1 MVWREGRTLKKRR
14 KSISTLKTTS
24 AQLAGNAKS
33 GHFSTFSNGTPYIY
47 YVHSSYVYE
56 KGKKGKKEFFWI
68 C

>member
-1 MVWREGRTLKKRR
+1 MNIFGKIKSVWMEKILLRH
-14 KSISTLKTTS
+14 

-56 KGKKGKKEFFWI
+56 KGKKGKKNFFWI